1 METKLIREKIENLI
15 DISTGKTLKEAKA
28 IKHIGIDDDN
38 NRVILLISLGEVGG
52 EAEKKLRHELAKII
66 KLELKFNGVKFS
78 FEESHKVINKNTKF
92 IIISSGKGGVGKSTI
107 AANLAVA
114 LARKDKKVGLIDA
127 DIYNPSIPDIMEI
140 EITAPDVTSNDK
152 IVPFTKFGVEV
163 MSTEFFADRGRP
175 IMWRG
180 SQLNSL
186 VNNYF
191 TQVAWD
197 SRLEF
202 MIIDAPSGTGDV
214 MLDLKNIIPNAEYIL
229 VTIPHKLSSHM
240 VSKTGAGA
248 KELNH
253 NIIGVIENMAF
264 YKENS
269 KEVNLLGESV
279 ANEIAQLFDTE
290 VLSTIPFAKPNKHF
304 AIFEENEEVGQV
316 FNDLADF
323 LIIR

>member
-1 METKLIREKIENLI
+1 METKIIREKIENLI
-15 DISTGKTLKEAKA
+15 DLSTGKTLKESKA

-38 NRVILLISLGEVGG
+38 NRVILLISLGELGG
-52 EAEKKLRHELAKII
+52 EAEKKLRHELAKIL
-66 KLELKFNGVKFS
+66 KLELKFSGVKFS
-78 FEESHKVINKNTKF
+78 FEENRKIINKDTKF
-92 IIISSGKGGVGKSTI
+92 IIVSSGKGGVGKSTI

-114 LARKDKKVGLIDA
+114 LVRANKKVGIVDA

-152 IVPFTKFGVEV
+152 IVPFRKWGVEV

-186 VNNYF
+186 INNYF

-197 SRLEF
+197 NKLDF
-202 MIIDAPSGTGDV
+202 MIIDAPSGTGDI
-214 MLDLKNIIPNAEYIL
+214 MLDLKNIVPNAEYIL
-229 VTIPHKLSSHM
+229 VTVPHKLSSHM

-253 NIIGVIENMAF
+253 NVIGVVENMAY
-264 YKENS
+264 YKEGN
-269 KEVNLLGESV
+269 KEINLIGQSV
-279 ANEIAQLFDTE
+279 AEEIAELFDTE
-290 VLSTIPFAKPNKHF
+290 VLSKIPFAKPEKHF
-304 AIFEENEEVGQV
+304 AIFEETEPVGKI
-316 FNDLADF
+316 FKDLADF